1 MAKIYITPY
10 GDDETWKDMGWSTDG
25 LKIELD
31 QQMESVSSD
40 FLSKSYITGQTIT
53 AKYDIDP
60 EAFWT
65 VDSISRQDDFAQNVT
80 IFFLTMKNEFT
91 GEYKKFY
98 CSVTNEFMMSVNSIE
113 DMQQLVID
121 KFASLM
127 TGMQI
132 KTFKIFLD
140 ENEKNAK
147 GLMFN
152 STVTTA
158 SGVGYSTGG
167 IWEPKVANS
176 NNPSYLSQQLPGVM
190 EKVKHP
196 VDGYMYQLRD
206 VIMSLNDTY
215 KWSREKI
222 ADWVETLDVDTR
234 FKLKEESN
242 EQD

>member
-167 IWEPKVANS
+167 I
-176 NNPSYLSQQLPGVM
+176 
-190 EKVKHP
+190 
-196 VDGYMYQLRD
+196 
-206 VIMSLNDTY
+206 
-215 KWSREKI
+215 
-222 ADWVETLDVDTR
+222 
-234 FKLKEESN
+234 
-242 EQD
+242 